1 MGTRC
6 LPEWYQRAVWE
17 ANSTVRVDPSYQA
30 TGAGAQHVSGKS
42 RSSFSV
48 GNRLP
53 LTLGRPF

>member
-1 MGTRC
+1 MGTGC

-17 ANSTVRVDPSYQA
+17 ANSTVRVVPSYQA
-30 TGAGAQHVSGKS
+30 GNASVQQASGKS

-53 LTLGRPF
+53 LTRGRPF